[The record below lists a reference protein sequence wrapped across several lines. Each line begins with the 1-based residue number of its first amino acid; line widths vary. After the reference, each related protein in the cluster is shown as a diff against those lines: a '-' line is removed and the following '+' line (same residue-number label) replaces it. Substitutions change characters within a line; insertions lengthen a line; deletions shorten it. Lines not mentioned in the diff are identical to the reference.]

1 MAEIIE
7 GLEGV
12 IVHIDDFLVLGKDQ
26 EQHDIR
32 LHAVLQRL
40 EKAGI
45 TLIVDQCK
53 LLKDRVVF
61 LGHIITIEGIQ
72 LDLRKI
78 EAITEMKAPT
88 IVTELRSVHG
98 MVNQLGR
105 FIPQLADKDKSL
117 CDLLSMKN
125 SWVWDVDQVTAFKEL
140 KKAPSSPP
148 VLAMYDPNIETKV
161 SADASSYGMGGF
173 LLQKWGEEWKPV
185 AYESRSLTMTEQH
198 YRQVEKESL
207 GLTWAC
213 ERFKMFL
220 VGSSTANRS
229 QTSSEHTRS
238 PSSRSISTKN

>member
-1 MAEIIE
+1 
-7 GLEGV
+7 
-12 IVHIDDFLVLGKDQ
+12 
-26 EQHDIR
+26 
-32 LHAVLQRL
+32 
-40 EKAGI
+40 
-45 TLIVDQCK
+45 
-53 LLKDRVVF
+53 
-61 LGHIITIEGIQ
+61 
-72 LDLRKI
+72 
-78 EAITEMKAPT
+78 
-88 IVTELRSVHG
+88 

-125 SWVWDVDQVTAFKEL
+125 SWVWDVDQVPAFKEL